1 MANSQR
7 MNKADFITSLL
18 LTFFGLGVF
27 ILSLHMPTFKE
38 VGGNPYSAPGIVPS
52 ALGFILFIL
61 GITLLIRSISRK
73 GYQIQLSLNGFLF
86 LYRKQSTRRFLI
98 ALFLSIIYVLL
109 LGKVNYFILTY
120 FYIFLFILFY
130 EFNFKKKIILQK
142 KVVIYAVLEAT
153 IIAHVLPLFFNIY
166 FWLDY
171 LRTLSYI

>member
-27 ILSLHMPTFKE
+27 ILSLRMPTFKE
-38 VGGNPYSAPGIVPS
+38 VGANPYSAPGIVPS

-153 IIAHVLPLFFNIY
+153 IIASCIAFVFQYLFLVRLP
-166 FWLDY
+166 
-171 LRTLSYI
+171 